1 MAYMLEHIRH
11 QSCRLRRAQLGDL
24 VRLLWRACT
33 NDMWVRLGVVR
44 LLLLCSVCCRIRLV
58 GVPCSKTCYR
68 AARERLALG

>member
-1 MAYMLEHIRH
+1 
-11 QSCRLRRAQLGDL
+11 
-24 VRLLWRACT
+24 
-33 NDMWVRLGVVR
+33 MWVRLGVVR